1 MSNPECN
8 RGNMIRTAE
17 EFLADKGFTLDQNG
31 SVVKRP
37 ESKRKNPVYAKCVL
51 CQYTTFIE
59 VEPEF
64 TSMFTCP
71 KCKTEFQIQG
81 TWKPKEIMFLE
92 IKNEVAV
99 PYLCAPKPTPNTPA
113 YFAIWNFIAKV
124 WPDVKNFI
132 EYGHF
137 RYYAISQFE
146 IIVTNDPEILSFGTN
161 IDKATTALI
170 SKLRSFETNVISP
183 EPSDIDNFVAEFE
196 FDMQNLHSSKSKAVI
211 KPSSHSVISDLDPTS
226 PDDPSES
233 I

>member
-1 MSNPECN
+1 MSRPPH
-8 RGNMIRTAE
+8 TAKTVE
-17 EFLADKGFTLDQNG
+17 EFRAEQEAKGKKPYET
-31 SVVKRP
+31 KRT
-37 ESKRKNPVYAKCVL
+37 NPVYAKCVL

-59 VEPEF
+59 IEPEF

-113 YFAIWNFIAKV
+113 YFAIWNFISKV

-132 EYGHF
+132 EYGYF

-161 IDKATTALI
+161 LDKATTALI

-196 FDMQNLHSSKSKAVI
+196 FDMQNLHLSKSKTAI
-211 KPSSHSVISDLDPTS
+211 KPVPHNAIDDLDPN
-226 PDDPSES
+226 DPSES